1 MQRSAICL
9 GIGAMLLWG
18 VFSQTLVGQDRDRDG
33 GRDVE
38 ESFDEGEAD
47 RVLRGGGE
55 FDSRLVP
62 PRPDRDRRWYLGVE
76 VDYRDYGALIT
87 RVVRNSPAR
96 QAGLETRDV
105 IVTVNGYQ
113 IGTVGGRLYP
123 LDRELELRASR
134 RGLVRLLVQNQRT
147 GELTNLDVQLERA
160 GQPGNA
166 DDRGLLVGTVTVRRL
181 GQLPRSAVL
190 AVRLVD
196 LSDPRGPS
204 IPLVQKTYRDLG
216 PLPIPFELEYDR
228 SQIVPGRRYALQAAV
243 TVNGIPTYH
252 TRDTY
257 EVLTPTAPRRTD
269 MILES
274 SR

>member
-1 MQRSAICL
+1 MKRSGIFL
-9 GIGAMLLWG
+9 GIGIILLWG
-18 VFSQTLVGQDRDRDG
+18 VCSQTLVSQDRDRDR

-38 ESFDEGEAD
+38 ESFEDEGAD
-47 RVLRGGGE
+47 RVMRGGAE
-55 FDSRLVP
+55 LDSRLVP
-62 PRPDRDRRWYLGVE
+62 SRPDRDRRWFLGVE
-76 VDYRDYGALIT
+76 VDYRDYGAAVT

-96 QAGLETRDV
+96 RAGLETRDV

-113 IGTVGGRLYP
+113 IGTVGGRLFP
-123 LDRELELRASR
+123 LERELELRASR

-147 GELTNLDVQLERA
+147 GQLTNLDVQLERA
-160 GQPGNA
+160 DQPGHA
-166 DDRGLLVGTVTVRRL
+166 EDRGILVGTVTVRQL

-204 IPLVQKTYRDLG
+204 IPLIQKTYRDLG

-228 SQIVPGRRYALQAAV
+228 AQIVPGRRYALQAAV
-243 TVNGIPTYH
+243 TVNGIPTYL

-257 EVLTPTAPRRTD
+257 EVLTPNAPRRTD

>member
-1 MQRSAICL
+1 MKRSGISL
-9 GIGAMLLWG
+9 GIGTILLWG
-18 VFSQTLVGQDRDRDG
+18 VCSQTLVSQDLDRDR

-38 ESFDEGEAD
+38 ESFEDEGAD
-47 RVLRGGGE
+47 RVMRGGGE
-55 FDSRLVP
+55 LDSRLVP
-62 PRPDRDRRWYLGVE
+62 PRPDRGRQWFLGVE
-76 VDYRDYGALIT
+76 VDYRDYGAAVT

-96 QAGLETRDV
+96 RAGLETRDV

-113 IGTVGGRLYP
+113 IGTVGGRLFP
-123 LDRELELRASR
+123 LERELELRASR

-147 GELTNLDVQLERA
+147 GQLTNLDVQLERA
-160 GQPGNA
+160 ERPGNA
-166 DDRGLLVGTVTVRRL
+166 EDRGILVGTVTVRQL

-204 IPLVQKTYRDLG
+204 IPLIQKTYRDLG

-228 SQIVPGRRYALQAAV
+228 AQIVPGRRYALQAAV
-243 TVNGIPTYH
+243 TVNGIPTYL

-257 EVLTPTAPRRTD
+257 EVLTPNAPRRTD

>member
-1 MQRSAICL
+1 MKRSGICL
-9 GIGAMLLWG
+9 GIGVMLLWG
-18 VFSQTLVGQDRDRDG
+18 AISQGLVAQDRDRAR
-33 GRDVE
+33 GRDTAAAVGA
-38 ESFDEGEAD
+38 DEAD
-47 RVLRGGGE
+47 RVMRGGGE
-55 FDSRLVP
+55 LEPRLVP

-76 VDYRDYGALIT
+76 VDYRDYGAVIT
-87 RVVRNSPAR
+87 RVIRNSPAR
-96 QAGLETRDV
+96 RGGLETRDV

-113 IGTVGGRLYP
+113 IGTVGGRLFP

-147 GELTNLDVQLERA
+147 GQLANLDVQLERA
-160 GQPGNA
+160 DQPGNA
-166 DDRGLLVGTVTVRRL
+166 EDRGVLVGTVTVRQL

-196 LSDPRGPS
+196 LSDPRGS
-204 IPLVQKTYRDLG
+204 TIPLIQKTYRDLG

-228 SQIVPGRRYALQAAV
+228 AQIVPGRRYALQAAV
-243 TVNGIPTYH
+243 TVNGIPTYL

-257 EVLTPTAPRRTD
+257 EVLTPNAPRRTD

>member
-1 MQRSAICL
+1 MKRSGICL
-9 GIGAMLLWG
+9 GIGTILLWG
-18 VFSQTLVGQDRDRDG
+18 VCSQTLVGQDRDRDR

-38 ESFDEGEAD
+38 ESFEDEGAD
-47 RVLRGGGE
+47 RVMRGGAE
-55 FDSRLVP
+55 LDSRLVP
-62 PRPDRDRRWYLGVE
+62 PRPDRDRRWFLGVE
-76 VDYRDYGALIT
+76 VDYRDYGAAVT
-87 RVVRNSPAR
+87 RVFRNSPAR
-96 QAGLETRDV
+96 RAGLETRDV

-113 IGTVGGRLYP
+113 IGTVGGRLFP
-123 LDRELELRASR
+123 LERELELRASR

-147 GELTNLDVQLERA
+147 GQLTNLDVQLERA
-160 GQPGNA
+160 DQPGNA
-166 DDRGLLVGTVTVRRL
+166 EDRGILVGTVTVRQL

-196 LSDPRGPS
+196 LSDPRGSS
-204 IPLVQKTYRDLG
+204 IPLIQKTYRDLG

-228 SQIVPGRRYALQAAV
+228 AQIVPGRRYALQAAV
-243 TVNGIPTYH
+243 TVNGIPTYL

-257 EVLTPTAPRRTD
+257 EVLTPNAPRRTD

>member
-1 MQRSAICL
+1 MKRSGICL
-9 GIGAMLLWG
+9 GIGTILLWG
-18 VFSQTLVGQDRDRDG
+18 VCSHTLVGQDRDRDR

-38 ESFDEGEAD
+38 ESFEDEGAD
-47 RVLRGGGE
+47 RVMRGGAE
-55 FDSRLVP
+55 LDSRLVP
-62 PRPDRDRRWYLGVE
+62 PRPDRDRRWFLGVE
-76 VDYRDYGALIT
+76 VDYRDYGAAVT

-96 QAGLETRDV
+96 RAGLETRDV

-113 IGTVGGRLYP
+113 IGTVGGRLFP
-123 LDRELELRASR
+123 LERELELRASR

-147 GELTNLDVQLERA
+147 GQLTNLDVQLERA
-160 GQPGNA
+160 DQPGNA
-166 DDRGLLVGTVTVRRL
+166 EDRGILMGTVTVRQL

-196 LSDPRGPS
+196 LSDPRGSS
-204 IPLVQKTYRDLG
+204 IPLIQKTYRDLG

-228 SQIVPGRRYALQAAV
+228 AQIVPGRRYALQAAV
-243 TVNGIPTYH
+243 TVNGIPTYL

-257 EVLTPTAPRRTD
+257 EVLTPNAPRRTD